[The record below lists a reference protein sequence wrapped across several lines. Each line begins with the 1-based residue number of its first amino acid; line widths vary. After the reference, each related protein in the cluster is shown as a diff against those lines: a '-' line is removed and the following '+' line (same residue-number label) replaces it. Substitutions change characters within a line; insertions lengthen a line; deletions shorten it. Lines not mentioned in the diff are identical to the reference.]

1 MIHLAFALVFFLIDS
16 FRMVSRRKSSR
27 LAADAVPCRRC
38 HVRKLGVHFAFG
50 VIQVIMRVFR
60 IRLAVKLRIHFS
72 FCIIPVIMGMAGV
85 RFPRNGAVHLLFG
98 EVSPV
103 MVMPTVSLG
112 RELLIDLCSIL
123 KIGVVLQLR
132 CFCRDAEIHRL
143 VSVHSQLNAVHK
155 DLLDDIRL
163 SSGSFE
169 APYPCRQGGKI
180 SHDLYAKS
188 FQLAEL
194 CRYYFTCHS
203 SPLPR
208 RHEPSWHQT
217 RCRSQ
222 LSSRCCRRWSRS
234 CRRLS

>member
-1 MIHLAFALVFFLIDS
+1 
-16 FRMVSRRKSSR
+16 
-27 LAADAVPCRRC
+27 
-38 HVRKLGVHFAFG
+38 
-50 VIQVIMRVFR
+50 MRVFR
-60 IRLAVKLRIHFS
+60 IRLAAKLRIHLAFGV
-72 FCIIPVIMGMAGV
+72 IPVIMGMAGV

-143 VSVHSQLNAVHK
+143 VSVYSQLNAVHK

-169 APYPCRQGGKI
+169 ALHPCRQGGKI
-180 SHDLYAKS
+180 NHDLHAKS
-188 FQLAEL
+188 FQLAEP
-194 CRYYFTCHS
+194 CKYHFSCHLLT
-203 SPLPR
+203 PLQR
-208 RHEPSWHQT
+208 RAPS
-217 RCRSQ
+217 
-222 LSSRCCRRWSRS
+222 
-234 CRRLS
+234 